1 MNAGPGLDL
10 GRPRDVGALLRDGLD
25 VYARNLLAFLAMAAA
40 IVVPVE
46 LVVSGIGM
54 EQITAPYDESTSA
67 VETIIP
73 TIVTFFVTTPLL
85 MATTIHALEP
95 IARGERPHA
104 GRALQAGLDDFAP
117 LLLAVLMAALG
128 IALGLL
134 ALILPGIYLLVRWY
148 FVSQAVV
155 VERLRGVDAL
165 RRSAELVQDAWWR
178 TFAIVV
184 LVNVAAAI
192 PGVLILAPLDA
203 AADAADRQLVSLAGS
218 IAAEI
223 LTMPFVALVS
233 TLLFYDLRARRQALP
248 V

>member
-1 MNAGPGLDL
+1 
-10 GRPRDVGALLRDGLD
+10 
-25 VYARNLLAFLAMAAA
+25 
-40 IVVPVE
+40 
-46 LVVSGIGM
+46 
-54 EQITAPYDESTSA
+54 
-67 VETIIP
+67 
-73 TIVTFFVTTPLL
+73 
-85 MATTIHALEP
+85 
-95 IARGERPHA
+95 
-104 GRALQAGLDDFAP
+104 
-117 LLLAVLMAALG
+117 MAALG

-165 RRSAELVQDAWWR
+165 RRSGELVQDAWWR

-203 AADAADRQLVSLAGS
+203 AAEAADRQLVSLAGS

-233 TLLFYDLRARRQALP
+233 TLLFYDLRAGGRRCRS
-248 V
+248 